1 MTQRRVVITGVGVV
15 SALGN
20 DAPTNL
26 AAAKAGKS
34 GARLVTKF
42 DASQLAC
49 RIACEVDWD
58 SAARFGRE
66 AKKLDIFC
74 QYGITAA
81 DEAIVDSGLDMS
93 VEDGDRCG
101 VVTGSGI
108 GGLHGIENQYQQML
122 DRGPHRISPHF
133 VPMMMINALS
143 GQISIRHGMRAANY
157 TTASACASSSHALG
171 LAFRTIREGECDV
184 IVAGG
189 SEATITMLA
198 MGGFSN
204 MKAMSTRNDDPE
216 RACRPFD
223 KDRDGFVMGEGAGM
237 MVLEELEHAKARGAR
252 IYAEMKGFGMTADA
266 HHITAP
272 TPDGSGPANAM
283 RNALRDGRCD
293 PERINYI
300 NAHGTSTP
308 LNDAAESRAIRTVLK
323 EQADKLCVSSSK
335 SMVGHIL
342 GGSGGVELVL
352 SALMAYESVVHP
364 TINYETP
371 DPECDLD
378 YVPNEARELRIDH
391 LLSNSLGFGGHNVS
405 LLLARF
411 DA

>member
-26 AAAKAGKS
+26 AAARAGKS

-42 DASQLAC
+42 DASKLAC

-93 VEDGDRCG
+93 VEDGKRCG
-101 VVTGSGI
+101 VITGSGI

-143 GQISIRHGMRAANY
+143 GQISIRHGMKAANY

-171 LAFRTIREGECDV
+171 LAFRTIREGDCDV
-184 IVAGG
+184 MVAGG

-237 MVLEELEHAKARGAR
+237 MVLEELERAKARGAR

-283 RNALRDGRCD
+283 RDALRDGRCD

-308 LNDAAESRAIRTVLK
+308 LNDAAESRAIRTVLQ

-335 SMVGHIL
+335 SMVGHVL

-352 SALMAYESVVHP
+352 SALMAYEGVVHP

-378 YVPNEARELRIDH
+378 YVPNEARELQIDH